1 MNKLRLGPRIGL
13 AFTLVIALMLVVAGA
28 GIVGLREVNQ
38 RLHTVTDDYYVK
50 VRLVSQMKDEIDSQ
64 ARRAYAV
71 ISLDEADK
79 RADEIAAI
87 RDSRSAVAKQYE
99 QLTPLVSSA
108 ESKSALAD
116 IQARRQDYR
125 ASLDK
130 FVALATAGQ
139 LPDAKALLLG
149 DMRAHRRAYTK
160 VIGSFAEMQERL
172 MAQASTEADAQV
184 QHSLMLVTLVAALA
198 ALLGMGA
205 AWLIVRSI
213 TRPVADALRLAE
225 AVAEGDLTVHI
236 EASSGDEVGQLLA
249 ALRRMNDSLVAIVGQ
264 VRQSSDSIATGSSQI
279 ATGNADLSQRTEEQA
294 SNLQQTAA
302 SMEELTAT
310 VTNNADTARQAAQ
323 LAQSASGVASKGGEV
338 VGQVVT
344 MMQDVTAASRRI
356 ADIIGTID
364 GIAFQTNILALN
376 AAVEAARA
384 GEQGRGF
391 AVVAG
396 EVRTLAQRSA
406 EAAREIRALIGA
418 NVEKV
423 ESGSALVDEAGTTM
437 QDIVVQVKRVND
449 LLGDISAATQEQ
461 TTGIGQVSDA
471 VTQLDQ
477 VTQQNAALVEESA
490 AAADSLNQ
498 QARNLVTAVARFN
511 LAAGSES
518 TVAAVAATP
527 RARTPLV
534 KPKPAAVRAPV
545 RPAVKPMTKPAA
557 AAPAPQPVTAGG
569 DGDDWQAF

>member
-1 MNKLRLGPRIGL
+1 MNKLRLGPGIGL
-13 AFTLVIALMLVVAGA
+13 AFTLVIALMLVVAGT

-38 RLHTVTDDYYVK
+38 RLHAVTDDYYVK
-50 VRLVSQMKDEIDSQ
+50 VRLVSQVQNEIDSQ

-71 ISLDEADK
+71 ISLDQADK

-99 QLTPLVSSA
+99 QLTPLVTSA
-108 ESKSALAD
+108 ESKAALAD
-116 IQARRQDYR
+116 IQARRQNYR
-125 ASLDK
+125 ASLHK

-139 LPDAKALLLG
+139 LPDAKTLLLG
-149 DMRAHRRAYTK
+149 DMRAHRRAYAK
-160 VIGSFAEMQERL
+160 VIGSFAQMEEKL
-172 MAQASTEADAQV
+172 MTQASTEADAQV

-213 TRPVADALRLAE
+213 TRPVADAVRLAE

-236 EASSGDEVGQLLA
+236 DSSSSDEVGQLLA

-302 SMEELTAT
+302 SMEQLTPT

-323 LAQSASGVASKGGEV
+323 LAHSASGVAAKGGDV

-384 GEQGRGF
+384 DEQGRGF

-406 EAAREIRALIGA
+406 EAAREIRGLIGA
-418 NVEKV
+418 KVEKV
-423 ESGSALVDEAGTTM
+423 ERGSVLVDEAGTTM
-437 QDIVVQVKRVND
+437 QDIVGQVKRVND

-461 TTGIGQVSDA
+461 TSGIGQVTDA
-471 VTQLDQ
+471 VMQLDQ

-498 QARNLVTAVARFN
+498 QARNLVTAVARFK
-511 LAAGSES
+511 LAAGAMGM
-518 TVAAVAATP
+518 TTAAPAPAPRHPVAHAPLKLAH
-527 RARTPLV
+527 RPLV
-534 KPKPAAVRAPV
+534 KPAAKPVA
-545 RPAVKPMTKPAA
+545 K
-557 AAPAPQPVTAGG
+557 AAPAPAPEPATAG
-569 DGDDWQAF
+569 DDDWQSF

>member
-1 MNKLRLGPRIGL
+1 
-13 AFTLVIALMLVVAGA
+13 
-28 GIVGLREVNQ
+28 
-38 RLHTVTDDYYVK
+38 
-50 VRLVSQMKDEIDSQ
+50 
-64 ARRAYAV
+64 
-71 ISLDEADK
+71 
-79 RADEIAAI
+79 
-87 RDSRSAVAKQYE
+87 
-99 QLTPLVSSA
+99 
-108 ESKSALAD
+108 
-116 IQARRQDYR
+116 
-125 ASLDK
+125 
-130 FVALATAGQ
+130 
-139 LPDAKALLLG
+139 
-149 DMRAHRRAYTK
+149 
-160 VIGSFAEMQERL
+160 
-172 MAQASTEADAQV
+172 MAQASSEADAQV
-184 QHSLMLVTLVAALA
+184 QHGLELVGIVAVLA
-198 ALLGMGA
+198 TLLGMTA

-213 TRPVADALRLAE
+213 TRPVAEAVRLAE
-225 AVAEGDLTVHI
+225 AVAAGDLTMHI
-236 EASSGDEVGQLLA
+236 DANGSDEVGQLLA
-249 ALRRMNDSLVAIVGQ
+249 ALRRMNDGLAAIVGQ

-302 SMEELTAT
+302 SMEQLTAT
-310 VTNNADTARQAAQ
+310 VKNNADTARQAAQ
-323 LAQSASGVASKGGEV
+323 LAQSASGVATKGGEV

-406 EAAREIRALIGA
+406 EAAREIRTLIGA

-437 QDIVVQVKRVND
+437 QDIVGQVKRVND

-461 TTGIGQVSDA
+461 TTGIGQVGDA

-498 QARNLVTAVARFN
+498 QARNLVAAVASFR
-511 LAAGSES
+511 LAAGAGDSIAPVVLAAP
-518 TVAAVAATP
+518 VAAPRPKAA
-527 RARTPLV
+527 V
-534 KPKPAAVRAPV
+534 SKPALPMKSAHAPNRFV
-545 RPAVKPMTKPAA
+545 RPKAKPAA
-557 AAPAPQPVTAGG
+557 APAAQPEHATVGG